1 MAYKPKISLLD
12 FETSSTQDRQLR
24 ILREVIQESLNPQDR
39 NKEKLTD
46 LFPKEVLTPKEKVL
60 AVLYKLKLPQ
70 KNILEVEEEKQLTCG
85 KYCKTTVIRSSSML
99 HKDYQHHLN
108 LPY

>member
-12 FETSSTQDRQLR
+12 FETSSPQDRQLR
-24 ILREVIQESLNPQDR
+24 ILRDVIQESLNPQDR

-46 LFPKEVLTPKEKVL
+46 LFLKEVLTPKEKVL
-60 AVLYKLKLPQ
+60 AVFYKLMPQ
-70 KNILEVEEEKQLTCG
+70 KISLKLRKKIPLTCG

-99 HKDYQHHLN
+99 HKDYQHPLN
-108 LPY
+108 LLY